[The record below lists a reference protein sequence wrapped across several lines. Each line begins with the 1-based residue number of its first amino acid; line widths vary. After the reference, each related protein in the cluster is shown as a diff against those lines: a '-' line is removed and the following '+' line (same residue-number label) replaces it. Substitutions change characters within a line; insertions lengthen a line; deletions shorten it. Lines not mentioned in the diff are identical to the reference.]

1 LGGQEAAS
9 VAGAVTSKPPL
20 KCPGCAILNG
30 VDVDELQHAL
40 GGIVLETAYMER
52 VLRTAFSAL
61 IGSKYAAVVDGRL
74 MAAALIEDCEENC
87 RLWPSGLG
95 RFEVT
100 IKEIWGSAC
109 SAQQTSPKARP
120 VSPSPPRLRFRRPP
134 VLASTAPACP
144 QRSKIAGSG
153 ALVKV
158 SDLNFRS
165 LRGAAPCLV
174 DDVWR
179 SHGVRALR

>member
-1 LGGQEAAS
+1 MGGQEAAS

-100 IKEIWGSAC
+100 IKEMVGVSLP
-109 SAQQTSPKARP
+109 AQPTSPQAGL
-120 VSPSPPRLRFRRPP
+120 VSPSPPRSAPGQAAIP
-134 VLASTAPACP
+134 GVLTKPLP
-144 QRSKIAGSG
+144 YYPRSRIFAVSAQHRQSYA
-153 ALVKV
+153 ALK
-158 SDLNFRS
+158 
-165 LRGAAPCLV
+165 
-174 DDVWR
+174 WT
-179 SHGVRALR
+179 